1 MIGTTAAVLGAA
13 AIGGAASLAS
23 GVMGASAAN
32 KAANAQA
39 ASADKSLAL
48 QAAMYEQGRQ
58 DNMPWMEAGKTALAQ
73 YMGELGMTAPAS
85 VSKPS
90 GSVDANGFD
99 AAYYLKA
106 NPDVAASAKY
116 GSNPYGHYQ
125 DWGKAEGRSIADPNA
140 SAAPATPFKSG
151 FKETPGYQFQVQ
163 EGEKGVVNNMAALGM
178 KNSGAALKALTRFR
192 TGLADQTYNT
202 YLDRLSGMA
211 GAGAATT
218 SNQAQ
223 LGASS
228 AANQGQTITDAG
240 AARASGYVGGANAWQ
255 NALGSF
261 SNTAGNALGWAA

>member
-23 GVMGASAAN
+23 GAMGASAAN
-32 KAANAQA
+32 NAANAQS

-48 QAAMYEQGRQ
+48 QASMYAQNRA
-58 DNMPWMEAGKTALAQ
+58 DAMPWMDAGKAALSQ
-73 YMGELGMTAPAS
+73 YMGELGISMPA
-85 VSKPS
+85 
-90 GSVDANGFD
+90 ANSSQPATSGFD
-99 AAYYLKA
+99 AEYYLKA

-116 GSNPYGHYQ
+116 GKNPYQHYV
-125 DWGKAEGRSIADPNA
+125 DWGKGEGRATAAPA
-140 SAAPATPFKSG
+140 SNTPATPFKSG
-151 FKETPGYQFQVQ
+151 FKETPGYQFQVS
-163 EGEKGVVNNMAALGM
+163 EGEKGVTNNMAALGM

-218 SNQAQ
+218 ANQGQ

-228 AANQGQTITDAG
+228 AVNQGQTITDAG